1 MARVSDYI
9 RHGVL
14 EVSQYQVVVLHF
26 ATNDLTTGVHFTE
39 CADRIVA
46 GLDRAIQA
54 IYLRNPSA
62 RIAVSG
68 ILPRL
73 VDHNQA
79 NWGMIQARIYSNVAM
94 RDFCDNRGIYYLT
107 SETFLKGFEPIEDM
121 YRQEDCLHL
130 SHFGSFFFQSYLEGK
145 VGELLGPSPRLHR
158 PIALW

>member
-14 EVSQYQVVVLHF
+14 DVAQYQLVILHF
-26 ATNDLTTGVHFTE
+26 ATNDLTTRVHFTT

-54 IYLRNPSA
+54 IYLRNPGV

-73 VDHNQA
+73 IDHHHE
-79 NWGMIQARIYSNVAM
+79 NWNMINARIYSNVAM

-107 SETFLKGFEPIEDM
+107 SETFLKGFDPIEDM
-121 YRQEDCLHL
+121 FRKEDGIHL
-130 SHFGSFFFQSYLEGK
+130 SYYGSYYFQSYMEGK
-145 VGELLGPSPRLHR
+145 VGELLGPSPRLHQ
-158 PIALW
+158 PIAMW